1 MCFPKNAEWLNWINQ
16 GKLLYVDKQ
25 KTQAL
30 IDQQRRILAEVEYLD
45 LDSAAKII
53 KRFWK
58 SQTFWRKR

>member
-25 KTQAL
+25 KIQTL
-30 IDQQRRILAEVEYLD
+30 IDQQRRILAEVEYID

-53 KRFWK
+53 KRF
-58 SQTFWRKR
+58 